1 MKNGNGYQ
9 IATTSLTADL
19 QTFLMEVMRLAD
31 THAAAAAPP
40 A

>member
-9 IATTSLTADL
+9 IATTSLTPDL

-31 THAAAAAPP
+31 EHAAAATTS
-40 A
+40 